1 MCLIHTNLPPST
13 APHPPRHLC
22 LLFPILIF
30 HTRSVMCSNHIAATR
45 ESSQG
50 AHLAGFF
57 CIKPSAWAR
66 LWCVA
71 DFGGSEG
78 GLSPLFYSLFS
89 ICLCNQRVQ
98 RKEKSSND
106 CFCCFS
112 QHNKLGLNRVRDD
125 RVTQQFV
132 SAHPL
137 QHAKNIRHFCA
148 SSHKLFRLLVMTSSF
163 SCTIFSDIIYS
174 PFWMVC
180 RNFHSTRVCKLC
192 LFQFAQFIVLY
203 PEQKYESCC

>member
-13 APHPPRHLC
+13 APHPPRHPC

-45 ESSQG
+45 ESSQVDC
-50 AHLAGFF
+50 LAGFF

-137 QHAKNIRHFCA
+137 QHAEK
-148 SSHKLFRLLVMTSSF
+148 
-163 SCTIFSDIIYS
+163 YS
-174 PFWMVC
+174 AFL
-180 RNFHSTRVCKLC
+180 RF
-192 LFQFAQFIVLY
+192 FAQALSAACDDFLVQLY
-203 PEQKYESCC
+203 NLLGHNLLSFLNGVS

>member
-1 MCLIHTNLPPST
+1 MCLIHTKNFRPQPPT
-13 APHPPRHLC
+13 HPPRHSC
-22 LLFPILIF
+22 LLVPILIF

-50 AHLAGFF
+50 DCLAGFF

-78 GLSPLFYSLFS
+78 GLSPLFS

-112 QHNKLGLNRVRDD
+112 QYNKLGLNRVRDD

-137 QHAKNIRHFCA
+137 QHAEK
-148 SSHKLFRLLVMTSSF
+148 
-163 SCTIFSDIIYS
+163 YS
-174 PFWMVC
+174 AFL
-180 RNFHSTRVCKLC
+180 RF
-192 LFQFAQFIVLY
+192 FAQALSAACDDFLVQLY
-203 PEQKYESCC
+203 NLLGHNLLSFLNGVS